1 MEINSLYVFSY
12 KVELGSI
19 ATYYDYS
26 FSPRASLKFS
36 SACTR
41 DRSLIPSFS
50 ANTAADFDLEF

>member
-26 FSPRASLKFS
+26 FSPRASLNS
-36 SACTR
+36 QVRVHET
-41 DRSLIPSFS
+41 
-50 ANTAADFDLEF
+50 TA